1 MTINWDEVD
10 GFARGLISNAGE
22 TIRKSFSST
31 LSIETKSNVNDLVTN
46 MDKEIEQYFVKQ
58 VNDFDSS
65 HKIMG
70 EEGYGDSLTT
80 LDGVVWIIDPIDGTM
95 NFVHQQRNFAISVG
109 VYHNGIGM
117 LGYIYDVV
125 ADELYHA
132 QKGKGAFLN
141 QTQIPHLKP
150 VNLTEAILALNATW
164 VTKHDKVPY
173 EVFGPLVHKVRGTR
187 SYGSAALELA
197 YVACGRLDGYLTM
210 RLSPWDIAGGKVILE
225 EVGGVVTNL
234 KNGPHTLIEK
244 DSLFAGNPSVHKEIY
259 NDYLKGKL

>member
-1 MTINWDEVD
+1 MTTQWNEVD
-10 GFARGLISNAGE
+10 EFAKKLIYNAGS

-31 LSIETKSNVNDLVTN
+31 LNIETKSDANDLVTN
-46 MDKEIEQYFVKQ
+46 MDKEIEQYFVKE
-58 VNDFDSS
+58 VNQFDSS

-70 EEGYGDSLTT
+70 EEGYGDSLST
-80 LDGVVWIIDPIDGTM
+80 LEGVVWIVDPIDGTM

-109 VYHNGIGM
+109 IYHNGTGK

-132 QKGKGAFLN
+132 HSGKGAYLN
-141 QTQIPHLKP
+141 DTPIPPLKP
-150 VNLTEAILALNATW
+150 ARLSEAILAVNATW
-164 VTKHDKVPY
+164 VTPHSKVPY
-173 EVFGPLVHKVRGTR
+173 EVFGALVHKVRGTR

-210 RLSPWDIAGGKVILE
+210 RLSPWDIAGGKIIIE

-234 KNGPHTLIEK
+234 HNQPHTLTNK
-244 DSLFAGNPSVHKEIY
+244 DSLFAGNPSVHEEIY
-259 NDYLKGKL
+259 TEYLRGKL